1 MKKLLFILFAAL
13 VAASANAQLIV
24 EESGKVAVGYN
35 GTSPLVSEF
44 SVRGNVHATG
54 TITGNVVNRSDYRLK
69 DNIVSLSETIPS
81 SLESV
86 MQMNPV
92 QFKYKN
98 RQMGVDEYGKP
109 IYMWEGDEP
118 TYTHTHFGFIAQE
131 IQELF
136 PNLVYEGAVGD
147 DYMSVSYTEMV
158 PVLVRAIQELKA
170 ELKET
175 RKAAGILDENTTPV
189 EAIAMRDVKS
199 ELFQNTPNPFTE
211 NTVIPCTVA
220 EGVATA
226 MLYIYDLNGKQIDQ
240 YVIEGRGKSSI
251 TIADHSLEAG
261 IYLYSLIADGNVV
274 DTKRMILTK

>member
-1 MKKLLFILFAAL
+1 
-13 VAASANAQLIV
+13 
-24 EESGKVAVGYN
+24 
-35 GTSPLVSEF
+35 
-44 SVRGNVHATG
+44 
-54 TITGNVVNRSDYRLK
+54 
-69 DNIVSLSETIPS
+69 
-81 SLESV
+81 

-98 RQMGVDEYGKP
+98 RKMGEDGDGNP

-147 DYMSVSYTEMV
+147 DYLSVSYTEIV

-189 EAIAMRDVKS
+189 EAVAMRGLKT

-220 EGVATA
+220 EDVTNA
-226 MLYIYDLNGKQIDQ
+226 MIYIYDLSGKQIDE
-240 YVIEGRGKSSI
+240 YPVEGRGKTSV
-251 TIADHSLEAG
+251 TIAGRSLEAG
-261 IYLYSLIADGNVV
+261 MYLYSLIADGKVI